1 MLNAAVTD
9 LNFIETLGK
18 TWQKAIKREIKAIKN
33 HSQELTFQIEL
44 LKT

>member
-9 LNFIETLGK
+9 LNFIETLEKHGK
-18 TWQKAIKREIKAIKN
+18 KLSNGRSKAIKITVKSLHFK
-33 HSQELTFQIEL
+33 LCF